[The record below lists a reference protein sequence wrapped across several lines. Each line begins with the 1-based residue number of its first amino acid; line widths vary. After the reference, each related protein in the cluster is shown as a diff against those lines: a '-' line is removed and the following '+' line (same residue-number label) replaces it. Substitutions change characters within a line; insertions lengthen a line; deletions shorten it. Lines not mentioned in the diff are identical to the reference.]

1 MSLRPEDLVVFALVL
16 FALLTLAGMRTI
28 AKAGYPGWLVLLFAV
43 PVVDLV
49 VLLVVAFLKW
59 PVERRL
65 EWAEQRAFP
74 VREGFASSPAVPVFA
89 ERASRSPS
97 SGWSKP
103 VRGSWDPMRA
113 RR

>member
-1 MSLRPEDLVVFALVL
+1 LSPRPEDFVVFALAL
-16 FALLTLAGMRTI
+16 FALLTFAGMRAV

-43 PVVDLV
+43 PVVDV
-49 VLLVVAFLKW
+49 IILLVIAFLKW

-74 VREGFASSPAVPVFA
+74 VREGFVSNAAAPVFA
-89 ERASRSPS
+89 ETASRSPS
-97 SGWSKP
+97 SGRSRP

>member
-1 MSLRPEDLVVFALVL
+1 MSPRPEDFVLFALVL
-16 FALLTLAGMRTI
+16 FALLTFAGMRAV
-28 AKAGYPGWLVLLFAV
+28 AKAGYPSWLVLLFAV
-43 PVVDLV
+43 PVVDLII
-49 VLLVVAFLKW
+49 LLVIAFLKW